1 MYHSAP
7 VFVPEFTLI
16 EGSLSMSNVETLGGL
31 QRRLNASI
39 PQQMIRGEVE
49 NRLKRLGRTAKVH
62 GFRPGKV
69 PFKVLEQ
76 QYGLEV
82 QQEVLGDSLQR
93 SFAEAAIANKL
104 QVAGYP
110 QFEIKTNDLNAP
122 EIEFSAT
129 FEVYPEVT
137 IGNVGG
143 ENVTRATFALSEAD
157 VGATIDT
164 LRKQRAEFKMADRA
178 AQKDDQVKIDF
189 VGTLNGVKFEGGE
202 AKDFTVVPGAGRMLP
217 EFEAA
222 VVGMKAGETKSF
234 DMTFPEDYHG
244 KNVAGKQVTF
254 TITVH
259 IVEEPILPEV
269 DAEFAKAMGVADGD
283 VEKLKQ
289 EIRDNIGREAQRRV
303 KVRNKDSAMEVLLKV
318 AQLEV
323 PKTLLD
329 SESERLMEQTLQDMG
344 QRGMKIPKGMKL
356 PIDMFA
362 ERATKRV
369 KLGLILAE
377 LVKQHE
383 LSAKPD
389 QVTALIE
396 EYALSFER
404 PEEVRSW
411 YRADS
416 ARMREV
422 ENLVL
427 EDNVVAWVMA
437 GAKVTDQAVA
447 LNDLMGE

>member
-1 MYHSAP
+1 
-7 VFVPEFTLI
+7 
-16 EGSLSMSNVETLGGL
+16 MSNVETLSGL

-39 PQQMIRGEVE
+39 PQQIIRGEVE

-69 PFKVLEQ
+69 PLKVLEQ
-76 QYGLEV
+76 QYGPSV

-110 QFEIKTNDLNAP
+110 QFEIKTADLNAP

-137 IGNVGG
+137 IGDIGG
-143 ENVTRATFALSEAD
+143 ESLTRATFTLSEAD
-157 VGATIDT
+157 VDATIAT
-164 LRKQRAEFKMADRA
+164 LRKQRAVFKKVDRA
-178 AQKDDQVKIDF
+178 AQNEDQVKLDF
-189 VGTLNGVKFEGGE
+189 VGTLNGEKFEGGE
-202 AKDFTVVPGAGRMLP
+202 AKNFTVVPGAGRMLP
-217 EFEAA
+217 DFEAA

-234 DMTFPEDYHG
+234 DMTFPADYHG
-244 KNVAGKQVTF
+244 KDVAGKQVTF
-254 TITVH
+254 TLTVH
-259 IVEEPILPEV
+259 SVEEPVLPEV
-269 DAEFAKAMGVADGD
+269 DAEFAKALGVAEGD

-323 PKTLLD
+323 PKALLD
-329 SESERLMEQTLQDMG
+329 SESERLMEQTLHDMG

-377 LVKQHE
+377 LVKKYE
-383 LSAKPD
+383 LSAKPE

-404 PEEVRSW
+404 PEEVRAW
-411 YRADS
+411 YRADAS
-416 ARMREV
+416 RMREI